1 VQPAG
6 RAVSGFRRIVVSG
19 ASRGLGAALARRLAV
34 PGVSLLLLGRDE
46 AALAEV
52 AAACRAA
59 GATVETLAA
68 DLATA
73 REAVAARI
81 LAFDDESPCD
91 AVIANAGLALGTAP
105 DGTPESWRE
114 AALQA
119 EVNLIGAMAVAG
131 PLLPRF
137 AARRRGAVLLVAS
150 VAAFRGPVDTP
161 GYAASKAGL
170 RAWGEAWRAA
180 LAPRGVR
187 VTVACPGFFVS
198 RMGDAW
204 QGPRPLLMATDR
216 AAERILRGF
225 LRGAARVDVP
235 LAMALLLRL
244 LDLCPPALGDRALRL
259 FRTRI
264 ARR

>member
-1 VQPAG
+1 MSA
-6 RAVSGFRRIVVSG
+6 FRRVVVSG
-19 ASRGLGAALARRLAV
+19 ASRGLGAALARRLAG
-34 PGVSLLLLGRDE
+34 PGVALLLLGRDE
-46 AALAEV
+46 AALAQV
-52 AAACRAA
+52 AAACAEA
-59 GATVETLAA
+59 GATVEAFAA

-73 REAVAARI
+73 RDAVAARI
-81 LAFDDESPCD
+81 AAFDDAAPCD
-91 AVIANAGLALGTAP
+91 AVIANAGLAFGTAL
-105 DGTPESWRE
+105 DGTPEPWAA

-137 AARRRGAVLLVAS
+137 AARRAGAVLLVTS

-170 RAWGEAWRAA
+170 RAWGEALRAS

-187 VTVACPGFFVS
+187 VTVACLGFFDS

-204 QGPRPLLMATDR
+204 RGPRPLRMTGDR
-216 AAERILRGF
+216 AADAVLRGF
-225 LRGAARVDVP
+225 RRGAARVDVP

-244 LDLCPPALGDRALRL
+244 LDALPPWLGDRALRV

-264 ARR
+264 APR